1 MSDLPIPSRPER
13 PYSASWIRGESDG
26 GSLLRVDRRAE
37 EGLDPTVPARPARER
52 GEVRVPDPSRTARA
66 VERVLRSKGG
76 DVVPG
81 APPARGARF
90 REEPVAGAGDR
101 NASKVLPAHGPRSDR
116 VGGSPRDLGR
126 DDGRRGTR
134 PGGRSMTPPDEYL
147 EQVRRAMSGM
157 EPRVRDDILL
167 ELRSHI
173 TESTAANGGNVNA
186 SLAAVGSAEEVG
198 RHYRELYGYGR
209 SYKILF
215 AAIAFFLAFLSVPV
229 LAARAESLFH
239 YALSI
244 VFLVIAAAWIL
255 WVSVAAG
262 SRAGILAGFAAM
274 VSRFAAFGIAAI
286 TLAGAE
292 TTTSGL
298 GLLIVVSV
306 MLVLLGWIPGT
317 AKKVWSAPRAQL

>member
-13 PYSASWIRGESDG
+13 PYSASRIRGESDG
-26 GSLLRVDRRAE
+26 GSLPRVDRGAE
-37 EGLDPTVPARPARER
+37 EGLDPTVPARPPREG
-52 GEVRVPDPSRTARA
+52 GEVRLPDPPRTARA
-66 VERVLRSKGG
+66 VERVLRPEGG
-76 DVVPG
+76 DAVPS
-81 APPARGARF
+81 APPARGAGVRGD
-90 REEPVAGAGDR
+90 PVAGAGDR
-101 NASKVLPAHGPRSDR
+101 NASKVLPAHGPRSNR

-134 PGGRSMTPPDEYL
+134 PGGRPMTPPDEYL

-173 TESTAANGGNVNA
+173 TQATAANGGNVNA

-215 AAIAFFLAFLSVPV
+215 AAIAVFPAFPSVPV
-229 LAARAESLFH
+229 LAVGTESLFP
-239 YALSI
+239 YALS
-244 VFLVIAAAWIL
+244 VLFLVIAAV
-255 WVSVAAG
+255 WVFWVTVAAG
-262 SRAGILAGFAAM
+262 SRAGILAGPAAM
-274 VSRFAAFGIAAI
+274 VCPFAAVGIAAGPP
-286 TLAGAE
+286 ARAE
-292 TTTSGL
+292 TSPTRL
-298 GLLIVVSV
+298 GLLIAVSV

-317 AKKVWSAPRAQL
+317 AKRAWSAPRAQL

>member
-1 MSDLPIPSRPER
+1 
-13 PYSASWIRGESDG
+13 
-26 GSLLRVDRRAE
+26 
-37 EGLDPTVPARPARER
+37 
-52 GEVRVPDPSRTARA
+52 
-66 VERVLRSKGG
+66 
-76 DVVPG
+76 
-81 APPARGARF
+81 
-90 REEPVAGAGDR
+90 
-101 NASKVLPAHGPRSDR
+101 
-116 VGGSPRDLGR
+116 
-126 DDGRRGTR
+126 
-134 PGGRSMTPPDEYL
+134 MTPPDAYL

-157 EPRVRDDILL
+157 EPGVRDDILR

-173 TESTAANGGNVNA
+173 AESTAANGGNVNA

-209 SYKILF
+209 AYKILF
-215 AAIAFFLAFLSVPV
+215 AAIASFLAFLSVPV
-229 LAARAESLFH
+229 LAAGAESLFP

-292 TTTSGL
+292 TTAGGL

-317 AKKVWSAPRAQL
+317 AKKAWSAPRAQL

>member
-13 PYSASWIRGESDG
+13 PYSASRIRGESDG
-26 GSLLRVDRRAE
+26 GSLPRVDRGAE
-37 EGLDPTVPARPARER
+37 EGLDPTVPARPPREG
-52 GEVRVPDPSRTARA
+52 GEVRLPDPPRTARA
-66 VERVLRSKGG
+66 VERVLRPEGG
-76 DVVPG
+76 DAVPS
-81 APPARGARF
+81 APPARGAGVRGD
-90 REEPVAGAGDR
+90 PVAGAGDR

-134 PGGRSMTPPDEYL
+134 PGGRSMTRPDEYL

-215 AAIAFFLAFLSVPV
+215 AAIAFFLAFPSVPV
-229 LAARAESLFH
+229 LAVGTESLFP
-239 YALSI
+239 YALS
-244 VFLVIAAAWIL
+244 VLFLVIAAVWIL

-262 SRAGILAGFAAM
+262 SRAGILAGSAAM
-274 VSRFAAFGIAAI
+274 VSRFAAFGIAAV

-292 TTTSGL
+292 TTATGL
-298 GLLIVVSV
+298 GFLIAVSV
-306 MLVLLGWIPGT
+306 MLVVLGWIPGT
-317 AKKVWSAPRAQL
+317 AKKAWSAPRAQL

>member
-13 PYSASWIRGESDG
+13 PYSASRIRGESDG
-26 GSLLRVDRRAE
+26 GSLPRVDRGAE
-37 EGLDPTVPARPARER
+37 EGLDPTVPARPPREG
-52 GEVRVPDPSRTARA
+52 GEVRLPDPPRTARA
-66 VERVLRSKGG
+66 VERVLRPEGG
-76 DVVPG
+76 DAVPS
-81 APPARGARF
+81 APPARGAGVRGD
-90 REEPVAGAGDR
+90 PVAGAGDR
-101 NASKVLPAHGPRSDR
+101 NASKVLPAHGPRSNR

-134 PGGRSMTPPDEYL
+134 PGGRPMTPPDEYL

-173 TESTAANGGNVNA
+173 TQATAANGGNVNA

-215 AAIAFFLAFLSVPV
+215 AAIAFFLAFPSVPV
-229 LAARAESLFH
+229 LAVGTESLFP

-244 VFLVIAAAWIL
+244 IFLVIAAVWIL

-262 SRAGILAGFAAM
+262 SRAGILAGSAAM
-274 VSRFAAFGIAAI
+274 VSRFAAFGIAAV

-292 TTTSGL
+292 TTATGL
-298 GLLIVVSV
+298 GLLIAVSV

-317 AKKVWSAPRAQL
+317 AKKAWSAPRAQL

>member
-1 MSDLPIPSRPER
+1 MSEPEQPTKIRLGTESR
-13 PYSASWIRGESDG
+13 YSEARIRGEPDAR
-26 GSLLRVDRRAE
+26 SLAGVDCGAE
-37 EGLDPTVPARPARER
+37 EGLDPTVSARPPREG
-52 GEVRVPDPSRTARA
+52 GEVRLPDPPRTAGPL
-66 VERVLRSKGG
+66 ERVLRSEGG
-76 DVVPG
+76 DAVPG
-81 APPARGARF
+81 APPAGGA
-90 REEPVAGAGDR
+90 VAGAGER
-101 NASKVLPAHGPRSDR
+101 HAAKVLPAHGPRSDR

-134 PGGRSMTPPDEYL
+134 PGGRPMTPPDAYL

-157 EPRVRDDILL
+157 EPGVRDDILR

-173 TESTAANGGNVNA
+173 AESTAANGGNVNA

-209 SYKILF
+209 AYKTLF
-215 AAIAFFLAFLSVPV
+215 AAIASFLAFLSVPV
-229 LAARAESLFH
+229 LAAGAESLFP

-286 TLAGAE
+286 TLVGAE
-292 TTTSGL
+292 TTANGL

-306 MLVLLGWIPGT
+306 MLVVLGWIPGT
-317 AKKVWSAPRAQL
+317 AKKAWSAPRAQL